1 MSPWVWNP
9 AENEGGGGVLKTD
22 SQRSMRRGKDCPR
35 KHPQRRAPPP
45 SPRNPANRNKT
56 LVPSEMRCK
65 TAHHARPAQEPVGGL
80 ASFPPPPGPSGQVR
94 IASSPLPRP
103 IFGVDLAHCS
113 APSPPVASR
122 RLIPSHLFLL
132 LLRPKH
138 ERPVPFLPPG
148 VQKLTLQ
155 QLSSDPVGC
164 SDTGPASGRQGA
176 AEREE
181 IKDQQFGR
189 GTVAAA
195 GPRQCVYAVDYV
207 VE

>member
-1 MSPWVWNP
+1 MSSQAS
-9 AENEGGGGVLKTD
+9 AEE
-22 SQRSMRRGKDCPR
+22 S
-35 KHPQRRAPPP
+35 PPP

-181 IKDQQFGR
+181 IKDTIR
-189 GTVAAA
+189 TRYSSSSWAATV
-195 GPRQCVYAVDYV
+195 CVCCGLRSRVGKIP
-207 VE
+207 

>member
-1 MSPWVWNP
+1 MSSQAS
-9 AENEGGGGVLKTD
+9 AEESPPPLPPKPCKQKQDPRPERDEMQDRPSRETCTGT
-22 SQRSMRRGKDCPR
+22 RRGVSLLP
-35 KHPQRRAPPP
+35 
-45 SPRNPANRNKT
+45 
-56 LVPSEMRCK
+56 
-65 TAHHARPAQEPVGGL
+65 
-80 ASFPPPPGPSGQVR
+80 PPPPGPSGQVR